1 MPVVSVRS
9 DLPRPAQQPRHELW
23 DRVVADGRAAWDVAT
38 QRARL
43 WLRGEDNA
51 LLLVTTLVACLF
63 VLVVAGL
70 HS

>member
-1 MPVVSVRS
+1 
-9 DLPRPAQQPRHELW
+9 
-23 DRVVADGRAAWDVAT
+23 VVADGRAAWDDAT